1 MNNSEQRKCQNCK
14 KDFVIE
20 PEDFDFYKKIK
31 VPPPTWCPE
40 CRLVRR
46 LVWRNERCLYKRN
59 CDLCSVAVFS
69 AFAPQAPYAVYC
81 VECYAS
87 DKWDAMQHGRPY
99 DWNKSFFEQWR
110 ALFTD
115 VPQRNLYVTN
125 STHSPYGGNMLRD
138 STRIYLSYSLLSSED
153 VFYSKDI
160 DTSRSVFDSFDV
172 VESENV
178 FQGMLGYKN
187 YNCDFIYFSRS
198 CLDSRYLYDCVNCRN
213 CFMCTNL
220 RNKEFYIKNAPCTKE
235 EYKRE
240 INKIDFG
247 SYKISVSLYE
257 EFLAAIRNALHKY
270 AIILNCSNCTGN
282 DLINSK
288 NARVCFSSH
297 DIENVKFAFRILTTR
312 DAMDLTYLGINSE
325 LLYECQGTGSAH
337 SSFVR
342 FNIHGFDG
350 HNHDVQYSA
359 NCGSSSHLFGC
370 VGIRNKQ
377 YCILN
382 RQYSKEE
389 YEALAP
395 KIIAHMDEVPYIS
408 NTRQGSS
415 DKVIEYK
422 YGEFFPI
429 EFSPFAYN
437 ETLAQEY
444 FSLTEKEVDSRGYRW
459 RKPDAKHY
467 SVTKNPEDLAD
478 HIKDADDS
486 VCDEVIGCAHNG
498 LCKHQCTTAF
508 RVLREE
514 LQYYKSRNVPLPR
527 LCPNCRHYE
536 RLAQRNPLKLWH
548 RRCSC
553 NKGTSNKEQGTSG
566 YKNTAAHFHGDA
578 SCPNELETPYAPER
592 KETVYCESCYN
603 AEIL

>member
-1 MNNSEQRKCQNCK
+1 MNSETKTCQSCK
-14 KDFVIE
+14 AQFTVAPDDFA
-20 PEDFDFYKKIK
+20 FYEKLK

-40 CRLVRR
+40 CRMVRR
-46 LVWRNERCLYKRN
+46 LVWRNERCLYKRK

-69 AFAPQAPYAVYC
+69 AFAPRAPYTVYC

-87 DKWDAMQHGRPY
+87 DKWDAAQHARPY
-99 DWNKSFFEQWR
+99 DWNKSFFEQWH
-110 ALFTD
+110 ALFAD

-125 STHSPYGGNMLRD
+125 STNSPYGGNMLRD

-160 DTSRSVFDSFDV
+160 DKSRSVFDSFDL

-178 FQGMLGYKN
+178 FQGVLGYKN

-198 CLDSRYLYDCVNCRN
+198 CMDSRYLYDCVNCRN

-220 RNKEFYIKNAPCTKE
+220 RNKEFCIRNKPYAKE
-235 EYKRE
+235 EYQKE
-240 INKIDFG
+240 ISGIDFG
-247 SYKISVSLYE
+247 SYTTSSALYG
-257 EFLAAIRNALHKY
+257 EFLELTKNALHKY
-270 AIILNCSNCTGN
+270 ATILNCSHCTGN

-288 NARVCFSSH
+288 NARACFSSH

-312 DAMDLTYLGINSE
+312 DSMDLTYLGLNAE

-342 FNIHGFDG
+342 FNVHGFDG
-350 HNHDVQYSA
+350 HNHDLQYTA
-359 NCGSSSHLFGC
+359 NCGFSSHLFGC

-389 YEALAP
+389 YEVLVP
-395 KIIAHMDEVPYIS
+395 KIIAHMDEMPYESRGVNSEVRIVY
-408 NTRQGSS
+408 R
-415 DKVIEYK
+415 
-422 YGEFFPI
+422 YGEFFPV

-437 ETLAQEY
+437 ETLAQEC
-444 FSLTEKEVDSRGYRW
+444 FSLTKEEADTRGYQW
-459 RKPDAKHY
+459 REPETKHY
-467 SVTKNPEDLAD
+467 RITKPPDD
-478 HIKDADDS
+478 IPGHIKDADDS
-486 VCDEVIGCAHNG
+486 ICSEVIGCAHGG
-498 LCKHQCTTAF
+498 LCKHQCATAF
-508 RVLREE
+508 KVLREE
-514 LQYYKSRNVPLPR
+514 LQYYKKRNIPLPR

-548 RRCSC
+548 RRCMCSGM
-553 NKGTSNKEQGTSG
+553 NSVERRAYSNTV
-566 YKNTAAHFHGDA
+566 AHSHGN
-578 SCPNELETPYAPER
+578 SPCPNEFETPYAPER
-592 KETVYCESCYN
+592 KEIIYCESCYN
-603 AEIL
+603 SEIV